1 MDLKEAIKKRHSVRE
16 YTNSQIESD
25 VINELNL
32 EIENCNNESG
42 LNIQLSIG
50 EEEAFGKGIF
60 AKMGI
65 FKNVKNYI
73 AIVGKKSEY
82 LDEKVGYYGEKI
94 VLKAT
99 QLGLNTCWVALTY
112 NKNKISVKIDDDEK
126 LIIVIAI
133 GYGVTNGRPR
143 KTKSIDKLS
152 NVNENSPKWFINGL
166 KSVQLAP
173 TARNQQRFKFILSG
187 NIVEAKAL
195 FGFRTKI
202 DLGIAKYHF
211 EIGAD
216 SKDWNWKK

>member
-73 AIVGKKSEY
+73 AIVGKKSED

-133 GYGVTNGRPR
+133 GYGVTNGRHR

-173 TARNQQRFKFILSG
+173 TARNQQRLKFILSG